1 MNIPEGYKLVPVK
14 ANCDQL
20 HAGASKSGVL
30 FIYEAMVEAAPAVEL
45 NAYDEAKEREL
56 FEASYIEEFEANV
69 KGASLSKSEMESM
82 RNGDGYGEKR
92 AFLNGQWLGWKKCS
106 KSRAGIQS

>member
-30 FIYEAMVEAAPAVEL
+30 VIYEAMVEAAPAVEF
-45 NAYDEAKEREL
+45 NAYDEAKEREM
-56 FEASYIEEFEANV
+56 FDAWH
-69 KGASLSKSEMESM
+69 GSLPVSKFKESM
-82 RNGDGYGEKR
+82 WMAWESC
-92 AFLNGQWLGWKKCS
+92 A
-106 KSRAGIQS
+106 KSRARSAE